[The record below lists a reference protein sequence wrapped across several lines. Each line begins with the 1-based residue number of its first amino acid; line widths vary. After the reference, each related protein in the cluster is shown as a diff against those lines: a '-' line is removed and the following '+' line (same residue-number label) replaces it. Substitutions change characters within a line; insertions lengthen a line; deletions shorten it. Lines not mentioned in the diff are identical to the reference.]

1 MLISKYPISTRQA
14 LEGGYKPK
22 TITITNNSTCD
33 MAYYKLTIKDLINSS
48 INKDII
54 QYHVVDKQNT
64 MTYKLG
70 DVNGNGSVTP
80 LDASIMKSYIVD
92 KTSKFDTIA
101 SAIYA
106 GNVDNDGKITTN
118 DANLI
123 EKYVV
128 GNISTFPAGTPLEE
142 KTTTKEIINVNPD
155 TFLIENS
162 LEKGKTHEY
171 EIIMWISNAAI
182 NNDLYV
188 NGDTTKPIEYKYALN
203 IEATDKKPK
212 EDYALDFALANVGQ
226 NGLEEITHEIDD
238 TLQVDSKFTTEYRYR
253 GGDVNNYVTFNN
265 ETWRIIGVIPTEDTD
280 GNVENRFKIIRN
292 EYIKKAAWNS
302 SQDANT
308 NSYNNWVTAD
318 LNTYL
323 NNDYYN
329 TLNDEAKIMIG
340 TTKYYLGGYNTSQI
354 TTNVMWQYERKNDVN
369 RTDYYYGTNSIM
381 QNDASKKIAIMY
393 ASDYGYAASKE
404 CTQTLYDYGAT
415 GDEAVK
421 CRMDNN
427 WLNSN
432 YYTYETW
439 LLTQNCSNYSYV
451 FYESNYGKVEYI
463 AGAHLNSKVVIPVL
477 TLSSNV
483 KISSG
488 SGTSSDPYQLS
499 IE

>member
-1 MLISKYPISTRQA
+1 MNKSMSKEQVIKMVPALLVLFILIAVGTYAFDKVDLLGVQNVGIVSNQETSLR
-14 LEGGYKPK
+14 LVEG
-22 TITITNNSTCD
+22 
-33 MAYYKLTIKDLINSS
+33 
-48 INKDII
+48 NKDIVLDNTPMSDADGKA
-54 QYHVVDKQNT
+54 QTTYYDFTVEGTSNVVMDLKYYIYLSPKKDGNT
-64 MTYKLG
+64 VDSKYVKVYLTKVENNSETVVMNVTSIDSLGGFLPNKLISTQTFNFTTNTKTTNTSTYRLRAWL
-70 DVNGNGSVTP
+70 SQ
-80 LDASIMKSYIVD
+80 DAVLQEETNPIVD
-92 KTSKFDTIA
+92 KTD
-101 SAIYA
+101 
-106 GNVDNDGKITTN
+106 DGVNISGMSGGYQFNIGVTTN
-118 DANLI
+118 YA
-123 EKYVV
+123 Y
-128 GNISTFPAGTPLEE
+128 PLE
-142 KTTTKEIINVNPD
+142 VG
-155 TFLIENS
+155 
-162 LEKGKTHEY
+162 KG
-171 EIIMWISNAAI
+171 
-182 NNDLYV
+182 
-188 NGDTTKPIEYKYALN
+188 
-203 IEATDKKPK
+203 
-212 EDYALDFALANVGQ
+212 
-226 NGLEEITHEIDD
+226 GLEEITHTIDN
-238 TLQVDSKFTTEYRYR
+238 TLQVDNKFATEYRYR
-253 GGDVNNYVTFNN
+253 GGDSVVKNYVTFNN
-265 ETWRIIGVIPTEDTD
+265 EVWRIIGIIPTEDTS

-329 TLNDEAKIMIG
+329 TLNDEAKSMIG

-369 RTDYYYGTNSIM
+369 RTDYYYGTNPIM
-381 QNDASKKIAIMY
+381 QNDDSKKIAIMY

-463 AGAHLNSKVVIPVL
+463 AGAHLNSKAVIPVL

-483 KISSG
+483 KIASG
-488 SGTSSDPYQLS
+488 TATSSDPYQLNL
-499 IE
+499 E